1 MKQIRYSGQ
10 GSSESAMK
18 LLGAAI
24 LVLSLA
30 ACGGGGAGTSTTKKV
45 PDAYRAD
52 TPSNQTTTLKGTGDT
67 EGVKTGEIEL
77 SWSAPAT
84 RTDGEPLVLSD
95 IKGYRI
101 YYGAEEGEYIRGAD
115 IKDGSAESVTITDV
129 PVGEY
134 YVVMTTLDSN
144 GVESDY
150 SGAVMKTV
158 S

>member
-1 MKQIRYSGQ
+1 MTDDQKPSD
-10 GSSESAMK
+10 
-18 LLGAAI
+18 LL
-24 LVLSLA
+24 
-30 ACGGGGAGTSTTKKV
+30 
-45 PDAYRAD
+45 P
-52 TPSNQTTTLKGTGDT
+52 
-67 EGVKTGEIEL
+67 
-77 SWSAPAT
+77 
-84 RTDGEPLVLSD
+84 
-95 IKGYRI
+95 
-101 YYGAEEGEYIRGAD
+101 GAD